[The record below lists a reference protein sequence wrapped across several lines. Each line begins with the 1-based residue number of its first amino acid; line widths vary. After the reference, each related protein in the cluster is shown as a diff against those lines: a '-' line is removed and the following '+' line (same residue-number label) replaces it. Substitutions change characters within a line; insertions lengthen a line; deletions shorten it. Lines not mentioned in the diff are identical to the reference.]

1 MPDLVIEKID
11 GGQRFTVRQGK
22 WTPLKVALIPI
33 AVALVL
39 TGIGAWLVNTGA
51 WLIGIVVGVAGGFC
65 FLLALVFGILLPVL
79 SLSLK
84 EKAVF
89 SVTSDGI
96 EVDGRAVPVADITS
110 IHYGT
115 PRSSS
120 GVEIG
125 LVGDL
130 AGLMGLALAGRSAAV
145 WLRVGDRAIYLARQ
159 IRRAEAAEIF
169 NAIKGIVRLA

>member
-39 TGIGAWLVNTGA
+39 TGIGAWLVNTGS
-51 WLIGIVVGVAGGFC
+51 WFIGFLIGVAGGLC
-65 FLLALVFGILLPVL
+65 FLLALIFGTILLVL

-89 SVTSDGI
+89 SVTSDAI
-96 EVDGRAVPVADITS
+96 EVDERVVPVADITS
-110 IHYGT
+110 IHHGT

-130 AGLMGLALAGRSAAV
+130 VGLMGLALAGRGAAV

-159 IRRAEAAEIF
+159 IRKAEAVEIF
-169 NAIKGIVRLA
+169 NAIKGIVRLG